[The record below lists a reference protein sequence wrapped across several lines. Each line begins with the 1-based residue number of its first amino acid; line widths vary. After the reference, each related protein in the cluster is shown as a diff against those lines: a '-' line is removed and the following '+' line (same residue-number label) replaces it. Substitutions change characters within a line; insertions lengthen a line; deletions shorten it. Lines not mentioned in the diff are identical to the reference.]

1 MEVPILRFGSYLV
14 ASVQGELGDDDLQR
28 LSENLTSRVRSTRSR
43 GVVIDLTVLDVVDSF
58 ATRVLKS
65 LTQMIRLLGADVVV
79 VGIQPGVA
87 LAMVQMGLTL
97 EGTPTALDFED
108 GMRYFEQSTEAG
120 PRDHHI

>member
-14 ASVQGELGDDDLQR
+14 ASVQGELDDEDLQR
-28 LSENLTSRVRSTRSR
+28 LSENLTSRVRATRST
-43 GVVIDLTVLDVVDSF
+43 GVIIDLTVLDVVDSF
-58 ATRVLKS
+58 ATRVLRS
-65 LTQMIRLLGADVVV
+65 LTQMIRLLGADAVV

-108 GMRYFEQSTEAG
+108 GMRYLEQSTEAG
-120 PRDHHI
+120 RRDDHV